1 MGNASLGNFQGE
13 HVLVVEDNE
22 INLEIVKTLLE
33 EHNLVVEA
41 AQNGLEAVKKFE
53 NSAPY
58 WYQLVLMDIRMPVM
72 DGFTA
77 TKKIRSLKRPDSL
90 SVPIVALSA
99 NALQEDI
106 KYAEDVGMTA
116 YLTKPIEL
124 EVLHRKLKEYMA

>member
-1 MGNASLGNFQGE
+1 MIKLLIADDEPLVQIGLKSMLNWQDYDIEICATAVNGAQALELIE
-13 HVLVVEDNE
+13 HHSPD
-22 INLEIVKTLLE
+22 IVIT
-33 EHNLVVEA
+33 
-41 AQNGLEAVKKFE
+41 
-53 NSAPY
+53 
-58 WYQLVLMDIRMPVM
+58 DIRMPVM

-124 EVLHRKLKEYMA
+124 EALHRKLNEYMT

>member
-1 MGNASLGNFQGE
+1 
-13 HVLVVEDNE
+13 
-22 INLEIVKTLLE
+22 
-33 EHNLVVEA
+33 
-41 AQNGLEAVKKFE
+41 
-53 NSAPY
+53 
-58 WYQLVLMDIRMPVM
+58 MDIRMPVM

-124 EVLHRKLKEYMA
+124 EALHRKLKEYMT